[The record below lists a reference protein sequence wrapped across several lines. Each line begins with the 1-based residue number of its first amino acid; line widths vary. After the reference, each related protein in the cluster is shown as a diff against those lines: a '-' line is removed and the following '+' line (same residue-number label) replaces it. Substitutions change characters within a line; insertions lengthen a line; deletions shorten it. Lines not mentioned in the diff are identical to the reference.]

1 MAETFVVCG
10 TPDEVRKK
18 IEPVWEVADSLLL
31 APPAYALPPEK
42 LMAYVG
48 AIASTFYG

>member
-1 MAETFVVCG
+1 VTCG

-31 APPAYALPPEK
+31 APPAYALPLEK
-42 LMAYVG
+42 VMAY
-48 AIASTFYG
+48 AAATASAFYG

>member
-31 APPAYALPPEK
+31 VPPTYALPSEK
-42 LMAYVG
+42 IMAYAG
-48 AIASTFYG
+48 AIASTFYV

>member
-18 IEPVWEVADSLLL
+18 IEPVWDVADSLVLV
-31 APPAYALPPEK
+31 PPAYALPPEK